1 MELEDTLLMMPGP
14 VPVAPRVLR
23 AMSKPMINH
32 RSSEFAAV
40 YDDCR
45 DIMADVFKTRNDI
58 FVISGSGSAGM
69 EAAVGC
75 TVGSQDT
82 VVALENG
89 KFGERFK
96 NIAARYGKVNA
107 VKAEWGH
114 SFDLGEVE
122 KKLEEG
128 AKVLTLVH
136 NETSTGILNPAKEI
150 GKLTKKHDA
159 LFIMDGI
166 TSIGGDDVRIDEWG
180 VDIAVTGSQKCIAA
194 PPGLAMVS
202 VSERAFEA
210 MKGMDRMPY
219 YLDLKAYK
227 KSADKDSTQTPY
239 TPAVSLFFALQE
251 SLHIVK
257 EEGMEARIKRHIT
270 EGNAVRAAMSALG
283 IEMFPYLTGETS
295 YSNTVSA
302 MKAPQGVSGDDIKKD
317 MKARGIIIAGGQDQL
332 SGKIFRIG
340 NMGNVM
346 PKDVML
352 TIQQLEVVLRKRGV
366 VSELGAGLEAASE
379 VLDTLL

>member
-32 RSSEFAAV
+32 RGSEFAAM

-45 DIMADVFKTRNDI
+45 DIMADVFKTKNDI

-107 VKAEWGH
+107 VKAEWGY
-114 SFDLGEVE
+114 SFDLDDVE
-122 KKLEEG
+122 KKLQEG

-150 GKLTKKHDA
+150 GKLTKKYDA

-194 PPGLAMVS
+194 PPGLSMVS
-202 VSERAFEA
+202 VSERAFEV

-283 IEMFPYLTGETS
+283 VEMFPQLKGETR

-302 MKAPQGVSGDDIKKD
+302 MKAPQGVTGDDIKKD

-352 TIQQLEVVLRKRGV
+352 TLQQLEVVLRKRGV
-366 VSELGAGLEAASE
+366 ISELGAGLEAASE

>member
-32 RSSEFAAV
+32 RGSEFAAM

-45 DIMADVFKTRNDI
+45 DIMADVFKTKNDI

-107 VKAEWGH
+107 VRAEWGD
-114 SFDLGEVE
+114 SFDLDEVE
-122 KKLEEG
+122 KKLQEG

-150 GKLTKKHDA
+150 GKLTKKYDA

-194 PPGLAMVS
+194 PPGLSMVS
-202 VSERAFEA
+202 VSERAFEV

-283 IEMFPYLTGETS
+283 VEMFPQLKGETR

-302 MKAPQGVSGDDIKKD
+302 MKAPQGVTGDDIKKD
-317 MKARGIIIAGGQDQL
+317 MKARGIIIAGGQDRL

-352 TIQQLEVVLRKRGV
+352 TLQQLEVVLRKRGV
-366 VSELGAGLEAASE
+366 ISELGAGLEAASE

>member
-32 RSSEFAAV
+32 RGSEFAAM

-45 DIMADVFKTRNDI
+45 DIMAEVFKTKNDI

-75 TVGSQDT
+75 TVGGQDT

-114 SFDLGEVE
+114 SFDLDEVE
-122 KKLEEG
+122 TKLQEG

-150 GKLTKKHDA
+150 GKLTKKYDA

-194 PPGLAMVS
+194 PPGLSMVS
-202 VSERAFEA
+202 VSERAFEV

-283 IEMFPYLTGETS
+283 VEMFPQLKGETR

-302 MKAPQGVSGDDIKKD
+302 MKAPQGVTGDDIKKD

-352 TIQQLEVVLRKRGV
+352 TLQQLEVVLRKRGV
-366 VSELGAGLEAASE
+366 ISELGAGLEAASE

>member
-1 MELEDTLLMMPGP
+1 
-14 VPVAPRVLR
+14 
-23 AMSKPMINH
+23 
-32 RSSEFAAV
+32 
-40 YDDCR
+40 
-45 DIMADVFKTRNDI
+45 
-58 FVISGSGSAGM
+58 
-69 EAAVGC
+69 
-75 TVGSQDT
+75 
-82 VVALENG
+82 
-89 KFGERFK
+89 
-96 NIAARYGKVNA
+96 
-107 VKAEWGH
+107 
-114 SFDLGEVE
+114 
-122 KKLEEG
+122 
-128 AKVLTLVH
+128 
-136 NETSTGILNPAKEI
+136 
-150 GKLTKKHDA
+150 
-159 LFIMDGI
+159 MDGI

-194 PPGLAMVS
+194 PPGLSMVS
-202 VSERAFEA
+202 VSERAFEV

-283 IEMFPYLTGETS
+283 VEMFPQLKGETR

-302 MKAPQGVSGDDIKKD
+302 MKAPQGVTGDDIKKD

-352 TIQQLEVVLRKRGV
+352 TLQQLEVVLRKRGV
-366 VSELGAGLEAASE
+366 ISELGAGLEAASE